1 MQFPAIQ
8 VILENVALESKVH
21 LIDLEIR
28 SGVQWTG
35 LMEVLAEREECHIE
49 LLTITAVGVTGKQK
63 IEETGRRLASVA
75 KALNLPFQFKAV
87 IVADMEDVKGQLFDI
102 EGDEAVVVYAPLILR
117 TMISRPSCLENLMRV
132 MRTLSPCVMVVI
144 EVEANHN
151 SPSFVN

>member
-21 LIDLEIR
+21 LIDLKIR

-117 TMISRPSCLENLMRV
+117 TMIRGQV
-132 MRTLSPCVMVVI
+132 AWKI
-144 EVEANHN
+144 
-151 SPSFVN
+151 